1 MKANHRKIKKF
12 KGGGMDM
19 GNKSNQA
26 QSAAMGNTSVGRR
39 DSNLGGPTSTMGGA
53 GNVLNTQTNQVTAKS
68 GPVQVPTIGPFTY
81 AFNKISKGLY
91 NAKNLKEQKKEDVLG
106 GEMLTTGQKTTGPA
120 MMGGD
125 NNNNNNLCPDGTTPP
140 CKTPTTQKFELGGEI
155 VISSNVDK
163 NLL

>member
-1 MKANHRKIKKF
+1 MKVNHRKVKKF
-12 KGGGMDM
+12 RGGGMDM

-39 DSNLGGPTSTMGGA
+39 DSNIGGPTSTMGAA
-53 GNVLNTQTNQVTAKS
+53 GNVLNTETNQVSARS

-81 AFNKISKGLY
+81 AFNKVSKGLY